1 MCDNLAVMCDTL
13 RNDDDTG
20 DECVH
25 CGTVYLDPAR
35 RHVYIATDVRPSVS
49 SPTPGQVRAP
59 RATRAVAYHSF
70 NFGATGGGGL
80 ALLRG
85 KR

>member
-13 RNDDDTG
+13 RNDDDSG

-25 CGTVYLDPAR
+25 CGAVYPDPAR
-35 RHVYIATDVRPSVS
+35 RTVYIATRVVS

-59 RATRAVAYHSF
+59 RATRGVTTHSF
-70 NFGATGGGGL
+70 NFGPRGGGGL

-85 KR
+85 TR

>member
-1 MCDNLAVMCDTL
+1 MCDNLAVCDTL
-13 RNDDDTG
+13 RNDTDDG

-25 CGTVYLDPAR
+25 CGAQYPDPAR
-35 RHVYIATDVRPSVS
+35 RHVYIATREAS

-59 RATRAVAYHSF
+59 RATRGVEYHSF
-70 NFGATGGGGL
+70 NFGATGGRGL
-80 ALLRG
+80 AFRSG